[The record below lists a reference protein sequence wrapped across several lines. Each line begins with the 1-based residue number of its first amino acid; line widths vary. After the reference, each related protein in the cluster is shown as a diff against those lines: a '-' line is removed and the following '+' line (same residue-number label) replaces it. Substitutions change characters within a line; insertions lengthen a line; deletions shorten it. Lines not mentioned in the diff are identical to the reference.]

1 MHVGDRVRLIH
12 FKQEGIITTFL
23 PNNVI
28 EVEIE
33 DGFRIPVLQNE
44 VTLIAME
51 ETIVFREKRP
61 RISMQDTT
69 PEAPKVVGE
78 IGFFLVFIP
87 INEKQLTVNLVNNTE
102 IDILFTIGELKDD
115 NYGGIAAGHL
125 RKKTFQ
131 KVEESNL
138 DRFEKWSPL
147 LIQALIFRAGFGTPK
162 EPLMRK
168 IVFNATSFFKSKK
181 KSPLL
186 DKEGYVFQIDQQIES
201 VKPEQMNAEKIKES
215 MLSPNAPTEPTKEK
229 VIEKIT
235 LPPKF
240 KNREIDLHIEKLTDK
255 ADRMNAGEMLDLQLD
270 TFEKQLDKAIFEN
283 VGEVIFIHGVGNG
296 TLRTEIQRRLS
307 KHKNVAYFQD
317 AQKERFG
324 YGATSAKIK

>member
-12 FKQEGIITTFL
+12 YKQEGIITNFL
-23 PNNVI
+23 PNNLI

-33 DGFRIPVLQNE
+33 DGFRIPVLKNE
-44 VTLIAME
+44 VTMIATE
-51 ETIVFREKRP
+51 ETIAFRERTKRT
-61 RISMQDTT
+61 MQDET
-69 PEAPKVVGE
+69 PSKVVGE
-78 IGFFLVFIP
+78 VGFFLVFIP
-87 INEKQLTVNLVNNTE
+87 INEKQLTVNMVNNTE
-102 IDILFTIGELKDD
+102 IDILFTIGELKDG

-125 RKKTFQ
+125 KKKTFQ
-131 KVEESNL
+131 KVEEANL

-147 LIQALIFRAGFGTPK
+147 LIQALTFRAGFGTPK
-162 EPLMRK
+162 EPMTRK

-186 DKEGYVFQIDQQIES
+186 DKEGYVFQIDQPLGSGSASIN
-201 VKPEQMNAEKIKES
+201 PEKIKES
-215 MLSPNAPTEPTKEK
+215 MLTANEPVLPSQPK

-235 LPPKF
+235 LPPKI

-255 ADRMNAGEMLDLQLD
+255 SDKMNAAEMLGLQLD
-270 TFEKQLDKAIFEN
+270 TFEKELDKAIFEN

-317 AQKERFG
+317 AQKEKFG

>member
-1 MHVGDRVRLIH
+1 MHVGDRVRLVH
-12 FKQEGIITTFL
+12 YKQEGIITNFL

-44 VTLIAME
+44 VTMIATE
-51 ETIVFREKRP
+51 ENIVFREKRK
-61 RISMQDTT
+61 RMSMQE
-69 PEAPKVVGE
+69 EAIQNTKVIGE
-78 IGFFLVFIP
+78 VGFFLVFIP
-87 INEKQLTVNLVNNTE
+87 INEKQLTVNVVNNTD
-102 IDILFTIGELKDD
+102 IDILFTIGELKDN

-125 RKKTFQ
+125 KKKSFQ
-131 KVEESNL
+131 KVEEANL

-147 LIQALIFRAGFGTPK
+147 LIQALTFRAGFGTLK
-162 EPLMRK
+162 EPMTRK

-186 DKEGYVFQIDQQIES
+186 DKEGYVFQIDQQITS
-201 VKPEQMNAEKIKES
+201 VSPEKIKES
-215 MLSPNAPTEPTKEK
+215 MLTANEPILPTKEK

-235 LPPKF
+235 LPPKI
-240 KNREIDLHIEKLTDK
+240 KNREIDLHIEKLTDQSGK
-255 ADRMNAGEMLDLQLD
+255 MNAAEMLSLQLD
-270 TFEKQLDKAIFEN
+270 VFEKELDKAIFEN

-307 KHKNVAYFQD
+307 KHKNIAFFQD
-317 AQKERFG
+317 AQKEKFG

>member
-12 FKQEGIITTFL
+12 YKQEGIITNFL

-33 DGFRIPVLQNE
+33 DGFRIPVLKNE
-44 VTLIAME
+44 VAMIALE
-51 ETIVFREKRP
+51 EGIAFKDKTKRDLLDN
-61 RISMQDTT
+61 I
-69 PEAPKVVGE
+69 PEKVVGE
-78 IGFFLVFIP
+78 IGFFLVFLP

-102 IDILFTIGELKDD
+102 IDILFTIGELKNDS
-115 NYGGIAAGHL
+115 YGGIAAGHL
-125 RKKTFQ
+125 KRKSFQ
-131 KVEESNL
+131 KVDEANL

-162 EPLMRK
+162 EPLTRK
-168 IVFNATSFFKSKK
+168 IVFNAASFFKSKK

-186 DKEGYVFQIDQQIES
+186 DKEGYVFQIDQQIVSIE
-201 VKPEQMNAEKIKES
+201 ADKIKES
-215 MLSPNAPTEPTKEK
+215 MLSANEPPPVKEK
-229 VIEKIT
+229 IIERIT
-235 LPPKF
+235 LPPKYR
-240 KNREIDLHIEKLTDK
+240 NREIDLHIEKLTDRAEK
-255 ADRMNAGEMLDLQLD
+255 MNAGEMLDLQID
-270 TFEKQLDKAIFEN
+270 TFEKALDKAIFEN

-317 AQKERFG
+317 AQKEKFG

>member
-12 FKQEGIITTFL
+12 YKQEGIITNFL
-23 PNNVI
+23 PDNVI

-44 VTLIAME
+44 VAMIAME
-51 ETIVFREKRP
+51 EGVAFRDKRK
-61 RISMQDTT
+61 RNVVDNI
-69 PEAPKVVGE
+69 PEKVVGE

-102 IDILFTIGELKDD
+102 IDILFTIGELKNDS
-115 NYGGIAAGHL
+115 YGGIAAGHL
-125 RKKTFQ
+125 KRKSFQ
-131 KVEESNL
+131 KVEEANL
-138 DRFEKWSPL
+138 ERFEKWLPL
-147 LIQALIFRAGFGTPK
+147 LIQALVFRTGFGTLK
-162 EPLMRK
+162 EPLTRK
-168 IVFNATSFFKSKK
+168 IIFNAANFFKSKK

-186 DKEGYVFQIDQQIES
+186 EKEGYVFQIDQQIASIE
-201 VKPEQMNAEKIKES
+201 PNKIKES
-215 MLSPNAPTEPTKEK
+215 MLSANEPPKEK
-229 VIEKIT
+229 VIEKIV
-235 LPPKF
+235 LPPKY
-240 KNREIDLHIEKLTDK
+240 KNREIDLHIEKLSDK
-255 ADRMNAGEMLDLQLD
+255 ADKMNAGEMLDLQID
-270 TFEKQLDKAIFEN
+270 VFEKQLDKAIFEN

-317 AQKERFG
+317 AQKEKFG